1 MKKGFISIYVLLI
14 LLAFGLTI
22 SFIYKENE
30 TNFDSVS
37 SLYYKKFAM
46 YEAESALN
54 IIMAEKKYGK
64 DINNDEFL
72 DKFNHKSKL
81 EITRGNASN
90 NIKEAEG
97 AKVIIIRAV
106 YEEAISKAILTY
118 KEDVNKKPIIIY
130 KRVY

>member
-1 MKKGFISIYVLLI
+1 MKKGFVSIYVLLI

-54 IIMAEKKYGK
+54 IIMAEKKCGK
-64 DINNDEFL
+64 GINNDEFL

>member
-1 MKKGFISIYVLLI
+1 MKKGFVSIYVLLI

-81 EITRGNASN
+81 EITRGNESN

-97 AKVIIIRAV
+97 AKVITIRAV
-106 YEEAISKAILTY
+106 YEEANSEAILTY
-118 KEDVNKKPIIIY
+118 KEDINKKPIIIY